1 MQALIAVSRGIDR
14 VTEFIGKSVMWL
26 IFVAILVSAGNAV
39 MRKAINWSSNSL
51 LEAQWY
57 LFGAAFLMA
66 SAYTLK
72 QNEHI
77 RIDIV
82 YGMFRSRTRQW
93 IDLLGHIF
101 FLMPFVL
108 MMTWMLVPYV
118 YQAWKI
124 GQISTNSGGLII
136 WPARAF
142 LLAGFLL
149 LVFQGIS
156 EIIKKI
162 AIMRGLIDDPHPFIS
177 AHEQAELEGAALARE
192 VAELEKIEL
201 DKILGGDRK

>member
-1 MQALIAVSRGIDR
+1 MEDMQALLALSRGIDR

-26 IFVAILVSAGNAV
+26 IFLAILVSAGNAV

-82 YGMFRSRTRQW
+82 YGMFSNRTRQR
-93 IDLLGHIF
+93 IDLFGHVF

-108 MMTWMLVPYV
+108 IMTWMLVPYMLD
-118 YQAWKI
+118 AI
-124 GQISTNSGGLII
+124 RTGQGSANSGGLII

-142 LLAGFLL
+142 LLAGFVL

-156 EIIKKI
+156 EIIKKV
-162 AIMRGLIDDPHPFIS
+162 AIIRGLIDDPYPFVS
-177 AHEQAELEGAALARE
+177 AHEQAELEGAALAKE
-192 VAELEKIEL
+192 VAELEKL
-201 DKILGGDRK
+201 AGGDRK

>member
-1 MQALIAVSRGIDR
+1 MQALIALSRGIDR

-26 IFVAILVSAGNAV
+26 IFVAILVSAGNAI
-39 MRKAINWSSNSL
+39 MRKMINWSSNSL

-57 LFGAAFLMA
+57 LFGAAFLLA

-82 YGMFRSRTRQW
+82 YGMWRSRTRHW

-108 MMTWMLVPYV
+108 MMTWLLVPYV

-124 GQISTNSGGLII
+124 GQISTNAGGLII

-142 LLAGFLL
+142 LLAGFVLL
-149 LVFQGIS
+149 IFQGIS

-162 AIMRGLIDDPHPFIS
+162 AIMRGLIEDPHPFIS
-177 AHEQAELEGAALARE
+177 AHEQAELEGAALAKA
-192 VAELEKIEL
+192 VAELERIEL
-201 DKILGGDRK
+201 QKTAGGDRT

>member
-1 MQALIAVSRGIDR
+1 MQGLLALSRATDR
-14 VTEFIGKSVMWL
+14 MNEFVFKSVMWL
-26 IFVAILVSAGNAV
+26 IFVAILISAGNAIV
-39 MRKAINWSSNSL
+39 RKTFNWSSNSL
-51 LEAQWY
+51 LELQWY

-82 YGMFRSRTRQW
+82 YGMLRSRTRHW

-101 FLMPFVL
+101 FLMPFVV

-118 YQAWKI
+118 WRAYDN
-124 GQISTNSGGLII
+124 GEISTNAGGLMI

-142 LLAGFLL
+142 LLAGFAQ
-149 LVFQGIS
+149 LVLQGLS

-162 AIMRGLIDDPHPFIS
+162 AVMRGLIEDPHPFIS
-177 AHEQAELEGAALARE
+177 AHEQAELEGAALAQEIAERE
-192 VAELEKIEL
+192 HL
-201 DKILGGDRK
+201 DLGDRK

>member
-1 MQALIAVSRGIDR
+1 MQGLLALSRAIDR
-14 VTEFIGKSVMWL
+14 MNEFVFKSVMWL
-26 IFVAILVSAGNAV
+26 IFVAILISAGNAIV
-39 MRKAINWSSNSL
+39 RKTFNWSSNSL
-51 LEAQWY
+51 LELQWY

-82 YGMFRSRTRQW
+82 YGMLRSRTRHW

-101 FLMPFVL
+101 FLMPFVV

-118 YQAWKI
+118 WRAYDN
-124 GQISTNSGGLII
+124 GEISTNAGGLMI

-142 LLAGFLL
+142 LLAGFAQ
-149 LVFQGIS
+149 LVLQGLS

-162 AIMRGLIDDPHPFIS
+162 AVMRGLIEDPHPFIS
-177 AHEQAELEGAALARE
+177 AHEQAELEGAALAQEIAERE
-192 VAELEKIEL
+192 HL
-201 DKILGGDRK
+201 DLGDRK